1 MNCPNCHSP
10 VADGAVFCTNCGA
23 KLPAAAPN
31 QPQNPPQSPINAP
44 YNARQPVQNHYGYSN
59 PAGFR
64 YSSGNAPYGL
74 DRQSASMPCR
84 WSGGVIAL
92 GVIGFLLA
100 LASAIMQMSIAR
112 GYRFGLKFDAEFYI
126 FMIGMP
132 MLAMLLFVIPTKKI
146 AILTA
151 IPFAAVIVR
160 FLVYVIPELDRM
172 ETMPIL
178 FCISITAALIV
189 YLIAASLGRKSQYWL
204 AILFFLLAVPVTV
217 WQLVE
222 DVTNY
227 VDYLDYFDTVNDSS
241 LKTYFLS
248 GLVFELSD
256 LLFALARTA
265 ALFSLANSARK
276 LRR

>member
-10 VADGAVFCTNCGA
+10 VSDGAGFCTNCGA
-23 KLPAAAPN
+23 KLPNATPN
-31 QPQNPPQSPINAP
+31 QPQSPINAP
-44 YNARQPVQNHYGYSN
+44 YNARQSVQNYYGNSN

-64 YSSGNAPYGL
+64 YDAGSVPYGL
-74 DRQSASMPCR
+74 DRQPASMPCR

-100 LASAIMQMSIAR
+100 LASVIMQMSISR
-112 GYRFGLKFDAEFYI
+112 SYRFGLKFDAEFYI

-132 MLAMLLFVIPTKKI
+132 LLAMLLFVIPTKKI

-172 ETMPIL
+172 DTMPII
-178 FCISITAALIV
+178 FIVSITAALIV
-189 YLIAASLGRKSQYWL
+189 YLIAALLGRKSQYWL

-227 VDYLDYFDTVNDSS
+227 VGLLDYFDIVRDSS
-241 LKTYFLS
+241 VKTYYLS
-248 GLVFELSD
+248 ALVFELSD